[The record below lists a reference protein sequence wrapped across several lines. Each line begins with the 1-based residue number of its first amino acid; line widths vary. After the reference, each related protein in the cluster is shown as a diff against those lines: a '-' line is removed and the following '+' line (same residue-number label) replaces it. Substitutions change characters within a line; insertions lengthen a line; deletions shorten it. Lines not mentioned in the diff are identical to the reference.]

1 MYNIY
6 LKIEYETVYLYILHQ
21 AIQLL
26 LHCTYKLKLHSL
38 GMSLFS
44 LPGIFFY

>member
-1 MYNIY
+1 MNKYIYN
-6 LKIEYETVYLYILHQ
+6 YILHQ

-26 LHCTYKLKLHSL
+26 LNCTYKLKLHSL

-44 LPGIFFY
+44 IPEIFFLLEMI